1 MWGVRSEAPTE
12 QVSESLKR
20 RMGKIGCEVGWDN
33 GQGNRKK
40 GQRKNYT
47 TFFLFLLCF
56 LFHNIIIII
65 ILPV

>member
-33 GQGNRKK
+33 VDREIEKK
-40 GQRKNYT
+40 DRGK
-47 TFFLFLLCF
+47 
-56 LFHNIIIII
+56 I
-65 ILPV
+65 ILLFFSFYYVFFFIT